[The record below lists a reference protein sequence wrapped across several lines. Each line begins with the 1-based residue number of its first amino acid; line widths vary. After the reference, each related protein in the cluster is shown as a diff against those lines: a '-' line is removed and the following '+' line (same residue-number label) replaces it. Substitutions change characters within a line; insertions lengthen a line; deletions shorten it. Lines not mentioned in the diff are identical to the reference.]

1 MSNERELDSF
11 AYFCFW
17 MFQAGFLPAQV
28 SGQVNSFVRIQMAGN
43 VYKAPHCLKHN
54 ECLINIKFLP
64 SSPFP
69 IYFEHCTCDTC
80 TIWLQFNSS
89 GFCMNSHFF

>member
-1 MSNERELDSF
+1 MSNERELGSF
-11 AYFCFW
+11 AYFYFW
-17 MFQAGFLPAQV
+17 MFQAGFLPAQL
-28 SGQVNSFVRIQMAGN
+28 SGQFNPFVRIQMAGN
-43 VYKAPHCLKHN
+43 VYKTPHCLKHN

-69 IYFEHCTCDTC
+69 IYFEHSTCDTC